1 MNINNSQLKRLSK
14 DTKAVQY
21 SHMMDFPIKVLQ
33 IGEGN
38 FLRGFFDW
46 MIYECNKQGHF
57 KGSIAVTQ
65 PRPAGKGKIEEV
77 KRQDGLYT
85 LMLRGFHQGEKVEHT
100 EIISVFSK
108 AIDPYEEWM
117 EFLALAENPEL
128 EFVVSNTTEA
138 GIKYQPIPLVEG
150 KPIESFPGKL
160 TAFFVS
166 SLSSFQWKSEKGLIM
181 LPCELLE
188 RNGDSLKRC
197 VLKHSR
203 DWDLPKSFIEWLDRD
218 NLFLNSLVDRIV
230 TGFPANES
238 EKLFAAWGY
247 KDALLNTAEPYHLWA
262 IEGDICIDQR
272 LPLQK
277 SGLNVR
283 WVKDLTPYQMRKVRI
298 LNGSHTLLAPL
309 GILSG
314 LEEVKQAIDHPEF
327 NQFLSNAIEKE
338 IIPSLPFDQNE
349 MMLYGESVL
358 ERFKNPFVHH
368 LLADISLNSISKFKV
383 RLLPTLEE
391 YHRAKGRLPDCIV
404 RGFSGLIRFYKVNE
418 MKGSYL
424 GKSFAGKDYVVE
436 DDIKTIEF
444 FSEQWLS
451 YENGEIPL
459 RQLIEA
465 TLSNQYLWGKD
476 LSDIPNLGNE
486 LCQYLEGMI
495 D

>member
-1 MNINNSQLKRLSK
+1 MNINKSQLKRLSK
-14 DTKAVQY
+14 DTKAVQ
-21 SHMMDFPIKVLQ
+21 SSLKMDFPIKVLQ

-46 MIYECNKQGHF
+46 MIHECNKQGHF
-57 KGSIAVTQ
+57 RGSIAVTQ

-77 KRQDGLYT
+77 KRQYGLYT
-85 LMLRGFHQGEKVEHT
+85 LMLRGFHQGEKVEST

-108 AIDPYEEWM
+108 AIDPYEEWI
-117 EFLALAENPEL
+117 EFLALSENPEL

-138 GIKYQPIPLVEG
+138 GIKYQPIPLEEG
-150 KPIESFPGKL
+150 KPMESFPGKL
-160 TAFFVS
+160 TAFLYHRYLHFNGDA
-166 SLSSFQWKSEKGLIM
+166 KKGLIM

-188 RNGDSLKRC
+188 RNGDSLKQC
-197 VLKHSR
+197 VLKHGR
-203 DWDLPKSFIEWLDRD
+203 DWELPKSFIDWVDRD

-247 KDALLNTAEPYHLWA
+247 KDTLLNTAEPYHLWA
-262 IEGDICIDQR
+262 IEGDPSMDQR
-272 LPLQK
+272 LPLRK

-349 MMLYGESVL
+349 MKLYGESVL

-368 LLADISLNSISKFKV
+368 LLTDISLNSISKFKV

-391 YHRAKGRLPDCIV
+391 YQRSKGTLPDCIV
-404 RGFSGLIRFYKVNE
+404 RGFSGLIRFYRVNE
-418 MKGSYL
+418 MKGTYL
-424 GKSFAGKDYVVE
+424 GKSFAGKDYVVR

-444 FSEQWLS
+444 FSEQWLN
-451 YENGEIPL
+451 YERGQIPL

-476 LSDIPNLGNE
+476 LSGIPNLGNE

>member
-1 MNINNSQLKRLSK
+1 MNINKSQLKRLSK
-14 DTKAVQY
+14 DTKAVQS
-21 SHMMDFPIKVLQ
+21 SHKMDFPIKVLQ

-46 MIYECNKQGHF
+46 MIHECNKQGHF

-77 KRQDGLYT
+77 KRQNGLYT
-85 LMLRGFHQGEKVEHT
+85 LMLRGFHQGEKVEST

-117 EFLALAENPEL
+117 EFLALSENPEL

-138 GIKYQPIPLVEG
+138 GIKYQPIPLEEG
-150 KPIESFPGKL
+150 KPMESFPGKL
-160 TAFFVS
+160 TAFLYHRYLHFNGDA
-166 SLSSFQWKSEKGLIM
+166 KKGLIM

-188 RNGDSLKRC
+188 RNGDSLKQC
-197 VLKHSR
+197 VLKHGR
-203 DWDLPKSFIEWLDRD
+203 DWDLPKSFIEWVDRD
-218 NLFLNSLVDRIV
+218 NLFLNSLVDR
-230 TGFPANES
+230 ES
-238 EKLFAAWGY
+238 EKLFEAWGY
-247 KDALLNTAEPYHLWA
+247 KDTLLNTAEPYHLWA
-262 IEGDICIDQR
+262 IEGDPSIDQR
-272 LPLQK
+272 LPLRQ

-327 NQFLSNAIEKE
+327 NQFLSSAIENE
-338 IIPSLPFDQNE
+338 IIPSLPFDQNV
-349 MMLYGESVL
+349 MKLYGESVF

-418 MKGSYL
+418 MKGTYL
-424 GKSFAGKDYVVE
+424 GKSFVGNDYVVK

-451 YENGEIPL
+451 YERGEIPL

-465 TLSNQYLWGKD
+465 TLRNQYLWGKD
-476 LSDIPNLGNE
+476 LSGIPNLGNE

>member
-1 MNINNSQLKRLSK
+1 
-14 DTKAVQY
+14 V
-21 SHMMDFPIKVLQ
+21 
-33 IGEGN
+33 
-38 FLRGFFDW
+38 
-46 MIYECNKQGHF
+46 
-57 KGSIAVTQ
+57 
-65 PRPAGKGKIEEV
+65 
-77 KRQDGLYT
+77 
-85 LMLRGFHQGEKVEHT
+85 
-100 EIISVFSK
+100 
-108 AIDPYEEWM
+108 
-117 EFLALAENPEL
+117 
-128 EFVVSNTTEA
+128 
-138 GIKYQPIPLVEG
+138 
-150 KPIESFPGKL
+150 
-160 TAFFVS
+160 
-166 SLSSFQWKSEKGLIM
+166 
-181 LPCELLE
+181 
-188 RNGDSLKRC
+188 
-197 VLKHSR
+197 
-203 DWDLPKSFIEWLDRD
+203 DRD

-247 KDALLNTAEPYHLWA
+247 KDTLLNTAEPYHLWA
-262 IEGDICIDQR
+262 IEGDPCIDQR

-277 SGLNVR
+277 SGLNVH
-283 WVKDLTPYQMRKVRI
+283 WVKDITPYQMRKVRI

-349 MMLYGESVL
+349 MKLYGESVL

-391 YHRAKGRLPDCIV
+391 YHREKGRLPDCIV

-418 MKGSYL
+418 MKGSYI
-424 GKSFAGKDYVVE
+424 GKSFAGKDYVVK
-436 DDIKTIEF
+436 DDLKSIEF

-476 LSDIPNLGNE
+476 LSDITNLGNE